1 MNDCIFCKIAAGT
14 IPATEVYRDDDFVA
28 FMDINPIN
36 KGHVL
41 LIPIMHADRLTDLP
55 GDILSKEL
63 PLAARIASAV
73 LKSTGMPD
81 FNLMNANG
89 PAAGQEVF
97 HHHLHIIP
105 RRPGDHMKMKIE
117 HETYGEGE
125 SGALATVIRSHMS
138 DKP

>member
-14 IPATEVYRDDDFVA
+14 IPAAEVYRDNDFVA
-28 FMDINPIN
+28 FMDIHPAN

-55 GDILSKEL
+55 DDILSKEL
-63 PLAARIASAV
+63 PLAARIATAI
-73 LKSTGMPD
+73 LEATGMPD
-81 FNLMNANG
+81 FTLMNANG
-89 PAAGQEVF
+89 PSSGQEVF

-105 RRPGDHMKMKIE
+105 RRPGDHMKINMN

-125 SGALATVIRSHMS
+125 SRILAGMIR
-138 DKP
+138 DRI

>member
-14 IPATEVYRDDDFVA
+14 IPAAEVYRDNDFIA
-28 FMDINPIN
+28 FMDINPVN

-41 LIPIMHADRLTDLP
+41 LVPIMHADRLTDLP

-63 PLAARIASAV
+63 PLAARIASAI
-73 LKSTGMPD
+73 LKATGMPD

-105 RRPGDHMKMKIE
+105 RRPGDHMKINMN
-117 HETYGEGE
+117 HESYGEGE
-125 SGALATVIRSHMS
+125 SKTLAGLIRGHMS